1 MPAERDYVEDL
12 QAILDA
18 LAESVVEESDDQLLA
33 EVKESGQ
40 DPNALLAHVQDV
52 LRQAVKQT
60 QQRPLRDARKAYE
73 ARRIALQ
80 ENSYALPE
88 SADERRSLFMNVV
101 AKNPSVSGMLTARFR
116 EFEKLEDEDIRSC
129 LKQLADLGLLD
140 ASPKRSSDG
149 R

>member
-18 LAESVVEESDDQLLA
+18 LAESVVEEREDQLLA

-40 DPNALLAHVQDV
+40 DPNALLAHVRDV

-73 ARRIALQ
+73 ARRSALLQ
-80 ENSYALPE
+80 NSYALPE
-88 SADERRSLFMNVV
+88 SAGERRTLFMNVV
-101 AKNPSVSGMLTARFR
+101 ARNPSVGGMLTAHFR
-116 EFEKLEDEDIRSC
+116 EFDNLDDDDITSC
-129 LKQLADLGLLD
+129 LRQLADLGLVD
-140 ASPKRSSDG
+140 DRSDPG
-149 R
+149 TKGQ